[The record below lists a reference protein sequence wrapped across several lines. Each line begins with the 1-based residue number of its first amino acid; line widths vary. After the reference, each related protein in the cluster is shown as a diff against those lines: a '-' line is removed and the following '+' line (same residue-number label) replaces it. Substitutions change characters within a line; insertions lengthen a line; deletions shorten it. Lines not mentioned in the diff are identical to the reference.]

1 MRSRTTLGLLWGMIC
16 VIGSASIAYSQ
27 AVETGTLAGTVVDAK
42 NKQPLPGATILVV
55 GTNNG
60 TVTDLEGTFVMNGV
74 VSGRK
79 KIRVTYVGYK
89 DKEVQVVVKPNVVN
103 KVDIALEES
112 AISGKEVVI
121 TAQRQGQEQ
130 AITQEL
136 SANTIVNMVSPDRI
150 RENPDANAAE
160 AVGRLPGVSLVRS
173 GGEGQN
179 IIIRGLSPSYTV
191 VELNGIQ
198 IPSNSVDTRGVNIS
212 GLSMYSLD
220 GISVF
225 KSITP
230 DMEANAVAGAVNLKL
245 AHAPDEP
252 SLNIIAEPGYNH
264 QNNYFGNYTLNLD
277 ASKRFFDE
285 KLGVR
290 LDIDAEGANRGT
302 QTLGG
307 SYMVNSN
314 INGGVGFEPVDL
326 TEASLNSISNF
337 EEKQAGSLVIDWRI
351 SQLSTL
357 TFYNFFSASGAQ
369 KSTFTKEY
377 QPSYYNFYDA
387 TLDNNGKNLLY
398 SGSLQGESNIGAV
411 NLDYGLAYS
420 QIHNYDPYVK
430 NWQFR
435 WLSVAYPPELTT
447 DSALAVLSVNQFI
460 NANLDNGSTAILQ
473 SIAMIHM
480 GYNSTDVLQRNGQ
493 GYLNVK
499 LSFNMTNN
507 ISGYFKGGLE
517 YKSTHRVV
525 SYYSADQ
532 PFTAYKY
539 AQSIFPWLTASTAT
553 PQPSGYSFISGDIN
567 RFLGGQ
573 YNFGWNVDFS
583 RLNDYWNWWNTFS
596 NNVIKGDSVIQTVG
610 SDLNIGFVPDFY
622 NSSIHNQ
629 GITDNYYATYLMA
642 VLKLG
647 QVVTLIPG
655 ARYEKETEDLIGHQL
670 YNLAQTYS
678 LFIPSTQVNASPSNE
693 FVLPN
698 FHLKIKPL
706 DWLAIQAAYTKTLG
720 RPDYQAL
727 VPNIYIDN
735 SEEPFTY
742 RVGNP
747 ALQPEQWSNYDLQA
761 AVFSNEVGLFSV
773 DGFYKVVKNKI
784 WSRTYTR
791 VPGDPVIPGFGP
803 NDLVNVTE
811 TVNHTSPVY
820 VKGAE
825 VDWQTNFWYLPE
837 PFSHFTLDLNYTL
850 MTSQTSYP
858 SERLYTVV
866 TFDSVTH
873 RPKAQEVRVDS
884 SVTGRMLDQPNS
896 IANASLGF
904 EWRGLNIWVSY
915 QYNGDILT
923 SWSDQQELS
932 GRQSS
937 YQSWDMQGTLQLPI
951 KGLKLRC
958 DVANINNAQ
967 QVSSLVSGPRP
978 TSIESYGWTSDF
990 GFMYNF

>member
-1 MRSRTTLGLLWGMIC
+1 MRLRTILGLLWCLSCLIVPAGT
-16 VIGSASIAYSQ
+16 AYSQ
-27 AVETGTLAGTVVDAK
+27 AVETGTLAGTVVDAA
-42 NKQPLPGATILVV
+42 NKQPLPAATILVV

-60 TVTDLEGTFVMNGV
+60 TVTDLEGRFVINGLESGKYKIK
-74 VSGRK
+74 VS
-79 KIRVTYVGYK
+79 YVGYK
-89 DKEVQVVVKPNVVN
+89 DKEVEVAVKPNVVS
-103 KVDIALEES
+103 KVEVALEET
-112 AISGKEVVI
+112 AISGKEVVV

-136 SANTIVNMVSPDRI
+136 SSNTIVNIVTPDRI

-160 AVGRLPGVSLVRS
+160 AVGRLPGISLVRS
-173 GGEGQN
+173 GGVGEN
-179 IIIRGLSPSYTV
+179 LIIRGMAPSYTV

-245 AHAPDEP
+245 AHAPDSP

-264 QNNYFGNYTLNLD
+264 QNNYFGNYTFNLD
-277 ASKRFFDE
+277 ASRRFFSD

-307 SYMVNSN
+307 SYTVNSN

-337 EEKQAGSLVIDWRI
+337 NKKQAGSLVIDWRF
-351 SQLSTL
+351 SRLSTL
-357 TFYNFFSASGAQ
+357 TLYNFFSASGAQ
-369 KSTFTKEY
+369 KSTFTKEF

-387 TLDNNGKNLLY
+387 TLDNNGRNLLY
-398 SGSLQGESNIGAV
+398 NGSLQGESNIGAV
-411 NLDYGLAYS
+411 DLDYGLAYS

-435 WLSVAYPPELTT
+435 WLSVAYPPALTT
-447 DSALAVLSVNQFI
+447 DSALAVLPVNGFI
-460 NANLDNGSTAILQ
+460 NDNLDSGSTSILQ
-473 SIAMIHM
+473 SIALIHM

-499 LSFNMTNN
+499 LPFNLTNDV
-507 ISGYFKGGLE
+507 SGYLKGGLE
-517 YKSTHRVV
+517 YKNTRRVV

-532 PFTAYKY
+532 PFTAFGN
-539 AQSIFPWLTASTAT
+539 AQSVFPWLTQSTAT
-553 PQPSGYSFISGDIN
+553 PQPSGYSFVSGDIN
-567 RFLGGQ
+567 KFLDGQ
-573 YNFGWNVDFS
+573 YNFGWNIDFS
-583 RLNDYWNWWNTFS
+583 RLNNYWNWWNTFS
-596 NNVIKGDSVIQTVG
+596 NNVIKGDSVIKTVG
-610 SDLNIGFVPDFY
+610 SNLLIGFVPDFY

-629 GITDNYYATYLMA
+629 GITDDYYAAYLMA

-647 QVVTLIPG
+647 DVVSFIPG
-655 ARYEKETEDLIGHQL
+655 ARYEKETEALIGHQV

-678 LFIPSTQVNASPSNE
+678 LYIPTTQVNASPSNE
-693 FVLPN
+693 FILPN

-706 DWLAIQAAYTKTLG
+706 DWLAFQAAYTKTLG
-720 RPDYQAL
+720 RPDYQEI
-727 VPNIYIDN
+727 VPNVYIN
-735 SEEPFTY
+735 SSEEPFTY

-747 ALQPEQWSNYDLQA
+747 NLQPEQWSNYDLQA
-761 AVFSNEVGLFSV
+761 AVFSNEVGLFSI

-791 VPGDPVIPGFGP
+791 VPGDPVVPGFGP

-811 TVNHTSPVY
+811 TVNHTNPVY

-825 VDWQTNFWYLPE
+825 VNWQTNFWYLPE
-837 PFSHFTLDLNYTL
+837 PFSYFTLDLNYTL
-850 MTSQTSYP
+850 MTSHTLYP

-866 TFDSVTH
+866 TIDSVTH
-873 RPKAQEVRVDS
+873 RPKAQEIRVDS

-896 IANASLGF
+896 IVNASLGF
-904 EWRGLNIWVSY
+904 EWSGLNIWVSY

-923 SWSDQQELS
+923 SWSSQPELS

-937 YQSWDMQGTLQLPI
+937 YQSWDMQATYQLPI
-951 KGLKLRC
+951 RGLKLRC
-958 DVANINNAQ
+958 DVANINNAR
-967 QVSSLVSGPRP
+967 QVSTLVSGSRP
-978 TSIESYGWTSDF
+978 TYIESYGWTSDF
-990 GFMYNF
+990 GFMYSF